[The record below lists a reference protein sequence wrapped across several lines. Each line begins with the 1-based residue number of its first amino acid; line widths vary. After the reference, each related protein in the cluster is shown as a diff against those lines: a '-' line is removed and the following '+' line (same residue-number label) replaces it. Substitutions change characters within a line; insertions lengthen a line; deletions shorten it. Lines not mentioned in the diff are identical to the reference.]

1 MPIHEY
7 RCQDC
12 RRKVAVFYR
21 RLSDVDHSSA
31 RCDRCGSA
39 RLSRLV
45 SRVRMVRGASAE
57 LGPAGD
63 VDESMLEDAAGL
75 DENDPRSLGRFMR
88 RMADEAGEDVGPEF
102 DEIIGRL
109 ERGDDP
115 ERIEQEMG
123 DMLGEA
129 AESEGAGEPAVEAAP
144 PPPKKARTRTKA
156 RAKAKAK

>member
-1 MPIHEY
+1 
-7 RCQDC
+7 
-12 RRKVAVFYR
+12 
-21 RLSDVDHSSA
+21 
-31 RCDRCGSA
+31 
-39 RLSRLV
+39 
-45 SRVRMVRGASAE
+45 
-57 LGPAGD
+57 
-63 VDESMLEDAAGL
+63 MLEDAAGL